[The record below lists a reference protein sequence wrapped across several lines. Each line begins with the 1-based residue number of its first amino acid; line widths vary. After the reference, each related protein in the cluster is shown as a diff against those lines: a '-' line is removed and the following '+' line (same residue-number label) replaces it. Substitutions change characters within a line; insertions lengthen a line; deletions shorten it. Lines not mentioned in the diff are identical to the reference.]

1 MRGFWIALRRSF
13 LTGLVLVLPLAVTAW
28 ILYTG
33 FKLLV
38 SVSAPFVTLA
48 FRWIGREPVAGVTEA
63 ASLVITVALLV
74 ILGLLVRSYLG
85 KKAWQGFE
93 RLLMS
98 LPLAKPIYSATKQL
112 LETFQRE
119 KGFQRV
125 VLVEFPRKGCWTMG
139 FITSASQGDL
149 NARCQREHYNVF
161 VPTTPNPTSGY
172 LVILPADEVLPL
184 DISVEEGL
192 TFIMSA
198 GAVNTPMRIKGEALS

>member
-38 SVSAPFVTLA
+38 SVSAPFVKLG
-48 FRWIGREPVAGVTEA
+48 FQWIGHEPVAGVTET

-74 ILGLLVRSYLG
+74 LLGLMVRSYLG
-85 KKAWQGFE
+85 KRMWQGFE

-98 LPLAKPIYSATKQL
+98 LPVARPIYSATKQL

-125 VLVEFPRKGCWTMG
+125 ALVEFPRKGCWTMG
-139 FITSASQGDL
+139 FITSATQGDL

-198 GAVNTPMRIKGEALS
+198 GAVNTPMRIKGEALL